1 MKKIRYILIIALAM
15 LLVQPFVGC
24 QHKVEPQGGS
34 EELSIEVEGSV
45 NDVMS
50 ASDAKQTASTRLN
63 ATAFDDGD
71 TISMYVVKYVNGI
84 VASLGADVNTYISN
98 QLFKRSNELFKAH
111 DGTTLTHKYFPKDGS
126 SVDIYA
132 VHPYNAVTPT
142 DYAAHKFAVKGDQ
155 SATSQSDY
163 FKSDFMM
170 AKRVN
175 VAPTA
180 VPNKI
185 VFNHL
190 LSRVVINAKATE
202 FLDGTKVASA
212 KLLNTATEA
221 TINLRTYDNTS
232 QVAGSVTSVA
242 KPLTITTF
250 TQATPT
256 KDFDKTFVAIVPP
269 QIWAKGAVVA
279 EITLSN
285 KAKHTLKLAEAFTL
299 VSGKEHVLN
308 IEVSFGEQYA
318 ITDTVSIRP
327 WGSTEA
333 AAAAEQTSDNRFHV
347 ELTNKGANAVGPTT
361 MVRIGVNG
369 NRTFELPLTK
379 LSGAVV
385 NDLYFEFRGVG
396 NRPNSYPFTI
406 TSIELVNAAGT
417 TVVTRVAV
425 DPAIEITKPEFTEL
439 VYDMSAK
446 TITKK

>member
-1 MKKIRYILIIALAM
+1 MKKIRYIVTIALATFV
-15 LLVQPFVGC
+15 LQPFTGC
-24 QHKVEPQGGS
+24 KHTVEPQGGS
-34 EELSIEVEGSV
+34 EEFSIEVDGSV

-50 ASDAKQTASTRLN
+50 VQDGKQAASTRLS

-84 VASLGADVNTYISN
+84 VASLGADANTYISN
-98 QLFKRSNELFKAH
+98 QLFKRSEGLFKSYN
-111 DGTTLTHKYFPKDGS
+111 GTIFTRQYFPKDGS

-132 VHPYNAVTPT
+132 VHPYNVVTPT
-142 DYAAHKFAVKGDQ
+142 DYAAYKFAVKGDQ

-190 LSRVVINAKATE
+190 LSRVVINAKATG
-202 FLDGTKVASA
+202 FLDGTTISSA
-212 KLLNTATEA
+212 KLLGTATEA
-221 TINLRTYDNTS
+221 TINLRAYDNAN

-242 KPLTITTF
+242 KPSTITTF
-250 TQATPT
+250 TLATPT
-256 KDFDKTFVAIVPP
+256 TDFDKTFVAIVPP
-269 QIWAKGAVVA
+269 QIWVKDAVVA
-279 EITLSN
+279 EIILSN
-285 KAKHTLKLAEAFTL
+285 KAKQTLKLKEAFTL

-308 IEVSFGEQYA
+308 IDVSFGEQYA

-327 WGSTEA
+327 WGSTDA
-333 AAAAEQTSDNRFHV
+333 AAAAAQTSDNRFHV
-347 ELTNKGANAVGPTT
+347 ELTNKGSIVVGPTT
-361 MVRIGVNG
+361 MIRIGVNG

-385 NDLYFEFRGVG
+385 NDLYFEFRGTG

-406 TSIELVNAAGT
+406 NAIELVNAAGV
-417 TVVTRVAV
+417 TVVAKVAV
-425 DPAIEITKPEFTEL
+425 NPVIEITKPEVTEL

-446 TITKK
+446 TIIKK